1 MAALALTPGL
11 PGTLSYFFTHARA
24 LTSISETASAQDVL
38 GIGGAFNVETWLA
51 TGASGIVITNKA
63 HSRIWVYFSI
73 EGTLRDVLQHINPV
87 ALEPGQSYEL
97 QLPIVDPTELG
108 LLGWANEDRAFSG
121 TITARIL
128 NDYASYPVAEM
139 TVYADS
145 LFDYVIGACED
156 PELEGIKTVQDVAQV
171 IIQRNQL
178 AEENSFLQSTIQ
190 SLQEQIGNLLNQ
202 LPGCGGS
209 GNDQGGSGDGQGGSG
224 NDQGGNGNDQGGGGN
239 DRGAGSGGG
248 QGGSGEGQ
256 GGSGEGQGGS
266 GDGQGGSGGA
276 QGGSGEGQGGSGGEE
291 PDDNGENQE
300 SYQL

>member
-24 LTSISETASAQDVL
+24 LTSIPETASAQDVL

-156 PELEGIKTVQDVAQV
+156 PELEGIKKVQDVAQV
-171 IIQRNQL
+171 IIQRNKL
-178 AEENSFLQSTIQ
+178 DEENSFLQSTIQ
-190 SLQEQIGNLLNQ
+190 SLQERIENLLNQ
-202 LPGCGGS
+202 LPGC
-209 GNDQGGSGDGQGGSG
+209 GGSGDGQGGSG
-224 NDQGGNGNDQGGGGN
+224 NDQGGNGNDQGGGGNDQGGNGNDQGGNGNDQGGGGNDQGGGGN

-256 GGSGEGQGGS
+256 GGSG
-266 GDGQGGSGGA
+266 
-276 QGGSGEGQGGSGGEE
+276 GEE

>member
-1 MAALALTPGL
+1 MFSQPPSRARRSNKRRSKSLLLLTGATVAALALTPGL

-24 LTSISETASAQDVL
+24 LTSIPETASAQDVL
-38 GIGGAFNVETWLA
+38 DTGGAFNEETWLA

-121 TITARIL
+121 RITARIL

-145 LFDYVIGACED
+145 LFDYLIGACED
-156 PELEGIKTVQDVAQV
+156 PELKGIKTVQDVAQV

-178 AEENSFLQSTIQ
+178 DEENSFLQSTIQ

-202 LPGCGGS
+202 LPGCGGN
-209 GNDQGGSGDGQGGSG
+209 G
-224 NDQGGNGNDQGGGGN
+224 QGGNGNDQGGGGN
-239 DRGAGSGGG
+239 DQGAGSGG
-248 QGGSGEGQ
+248 
-256 GGSGEGQGGS
+256 
-266 GDGQGGSGGA
+266 
-276 QGGSGEGQGGSGGEE
+276 GQGGSGGEE
-291 PDDNGENQE
+291 PDDNGDKQE
-300 SYQL
+300 SFQFSASSQAD